1 MSKFIP
7 RALLSLVLALVL
19 SLMPL
24 NLVQAQSP
32 ATLKIDG
39 FPVQLNRQELF
50 IIQTQVGSFS
60 PEERAQAI
68 SARLNAITQDPSV
81 DLEDLTL
88 DTDAETTSV
97 VLDNRVLVTVTQAD
111 AKAARQDQQQLA
123 NSYRDIIQSSIAEHQ
138 KQRSTK
144 GIIYGLAGSA
154 IASVILLVTL
164 WLLNYLYP
172 KLRDRVCAL
181 RNSKIPDIQLQNV
194 KILSANQS
202 ANLLVSCLKVAK
214 KFVVLGTF
222 YVYLTVVLN
231 LFPWTRAFGNNLLKS
246 LWTGLYPVLI
256 SIASQIPN
264 LLIIAVIFFVTHK
277 LHQFLSFLFQ
287 ALESGELQFPGF
299 HKEWVSPTQK
309 LLSLL
314 LFIMAFMVAFP
325 YIPGSQSPA
334 FRGFSIVL
342 GILASLGSSTAVTN
356 AIAGII
362 LIYTRAFEL
371 GDRIQIGDEIG
382 HVEERSMLVT
392 RLRTRRNVLITI
404 PNATV
409 LSSNVNNFSTLANQK
424 ETPLIL
430 STKVTL
436 GYDVPWQQAQT
447 ALVAAAEMTQGVLQN
462 PAPFVL
468 QTSLEDFYVTH
479 ELNVYA
485 SPSAEEAQVYAA
497 LHRNILDVCNRDGIE
512 ILSPHY
518 SAVRDGS
525 QSTIPAAYLPQDYQA
540 PGFQLQFP
548 LNLLPPGFV
557 PQNNQKI

>member
-7 RALLSLVLALVL
+7 RALLSFVLALAL

-154 IASVILLVTL
+154 IASMILLFTL

-202 ANLLVSCLKVAK
+202 ADLLD
-214 KFVVLGTF
+214 
-222 YVYLTVVLN
+222 
-231 LFPWTRAFGNNLLKS
+231 LL
-246 LWTGLYPVLI
+246 
-256 SIASQIPN
+256 
-264 LLIIAVIFFVTHK
+264 
-277 LHQFLSFLFQ
+277 
-287 ALESGELQFPGF
+287 
-299 HKEWVSPTQK
+299 
-309 LLSLL
+309 
-314 LFIMAFMVAFP
+314 
-325 YIPGSQSPA
+325 
-334 FRGFSIVL
+334 
-342 GILASLGSSTAVTN
+342 
-356 AIAGII
+356 
-362 LIYTRAFEL
+362 
-371 GDRIQIGDEIG
+371 
-382 HVEERSMLVT
+382 
-392 RLRTRRNVLITI
+392 
-404 PNATV
+404 
-409 LSSNVNNFSTLANQK
+409 
-424 ETPLIL
+424 
-430 STKVTL
+430 
-436 GYDVPWQQAQT
+436 
-447 ALVAAAEMTQGVLQN
+447 
-462 PAPFVL
+462 
-468 QTSLEDFYVTH
+468 H
-479 ELNVYA
+479 E
-485 SPSAEEAQVYAA
+485 
-497 LHRNILDVCNRDGIE
+497 
-512 ILSPHY
+512 
-518 SAVRDGS
+518 
-525 QSTIPAAYLPQDYQA
+525 
-540 PGFQLQFP
+540 
-548 LNLLPPGFV
+548 
-557 PQNNQKI
+557 